1 MGWLARVGFGAVAA
15 TLAAGLVAPSAS
27 AASIVSTTSIESTTS
42 TVSIESTTS
51 TTSIVSTT
59 SIESTTSI
67 VSTTSA
73 TSTVSIAAAAR
84 TASTAPVTCR
94 HVFLSPHQDDEV
106 LTMGAAIRSRIE
118 KDGPRSVCVAL
129 FTTGERS
136 MVRARFGGRGFVPAG
151 RTTPYV
157 NERIAA
163 STRLF
168 RFARDREFIAASRA
182 LGVPAANIYLDQL
195 PGWARI
201 PDWNTPDRTD
211 EIRSGAERFVDAAIA
226 RFGPD
231 AAYATTSD
239 VDPSPDHTALGRA
252 LRDRSHDV
260 RSVDFYY
267 PQYQLS
273 LLPADVDLSVESAA
287 GRAVLR
293 RAAAEYGLFKPAA
306 GRYGIGWLSAAR
318 GFGAGALGVKIWSAK
333 GWTSSTPFAA
343 QRDRSFLTTLRSY
356 RHS

>member
-1 MGWLARVGFGAVAA
+1 MGWLARVGFGVVAA
-15 TLAAGLVAPSAS
+15 TLATGLVAPPVAAAPAAP
-27 AASIVSTTSIESTTS
+27 AAS
-42 TVSIESTTS
+42 
-51 TTSIVSTT
+51 
-59 SIESTTSI
+59 
-67 VSTTSA
+67 
-73 TSTVSIAAAAR
+73 
-84 TASTAPVTCR
+84 TCR

-106 LTMGAAIRSRIE
+106 LTMGAALRARVE
-118 KDGPRSVCVAL
+118 QAGPGSVGVAR

-136 MVRARFGGRGFVPAG
+136 TVRARFGGRGFVPAG

-168 RFARDREFIAASRA
+168 RFARDREFTAAARV
-182 LGVPAANIYLDQL
+182 LGVPAANIYLDRL

-201 PDWNTPDRTD
+201 PDWNTPDRGD

-239 VDPSPDHTALGRA
+239 VDPSADHNALGRA
-252 LRDRSHDV
+252 LRDRADDV
-260 RSVDFYY
+260 RSVAFYY

-273 LLPADVDLSVESAA
+273 LLPEDVELSVESAA
-287 GRAVLR
+287 GRGVLR

-306 GRYGIGWLSAAR
+306 GRYGIGWLSAGRA
-318 GFGAGALGVKIWSAK
+318 FGAGALGVKIWGAK
-333 GWTSSTPFAA
+333 GWTSSTAFAG